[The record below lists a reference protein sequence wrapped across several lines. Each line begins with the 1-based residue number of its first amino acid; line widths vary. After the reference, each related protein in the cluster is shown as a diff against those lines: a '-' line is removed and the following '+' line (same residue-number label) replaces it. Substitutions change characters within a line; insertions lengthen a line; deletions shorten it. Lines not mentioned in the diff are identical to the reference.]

1 MRGKRICGTQDIDC
15 ILSKVQSVRILQNK
29 NPECR
34 ICLHNLWMFPN
45 VPCKEAHEFT
55 YLERATISV
64 HRYFTSKA
72 LRRVVKA
79 SPLLLFVVIRLLIKG
94 SPWADNG
101 NSLSSLGR
109 APREQSSIG
118 NVAPFHLPINS

>member
-1 MRGKRICGTQDIDC
+1 M
-15 ILSKVQSVRILQNK
+15 RILQNK

-34 ICLHNLWMFPN
+34 IRLHNLWMLPN

-79 SPLLLFVVIRLLIKG
+79 SPLLLFVVIQLWGYSERAVHGPTKGTRWEELLE
-94 SPWADNG
+94 SN
-101 NSLSSLGR
+101 R
-109 APREQSSIG
+109 AFG
-118 NVAPFHLPINS
+118 M